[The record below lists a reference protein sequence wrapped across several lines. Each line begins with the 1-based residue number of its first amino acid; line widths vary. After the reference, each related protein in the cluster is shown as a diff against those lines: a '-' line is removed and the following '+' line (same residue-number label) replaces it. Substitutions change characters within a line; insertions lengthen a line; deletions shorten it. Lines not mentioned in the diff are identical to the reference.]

1 MTTRLGP
8 IAALRAPVVGVSTS
22 TGAVIPSRPA
32 PAATVAVVVPT
43 LGPAIRRTAVA
54 ARLAAPTAVMVA
66 VVPPR
71 HGATRGFWVGI
82 IVAMRKIAPMGT
94 AAAVACLPAPSAV
107 VAVTRPTLGPATGR
121 IAVATRY
128 AVPAIEAVA
137 AAPVTMAPVRGRT
150 SGRRVAGTR
159 PRERRPQGRAAG
171 GRWPPV
177 VGRPDGAAGLG
188 VGPLRLAAAG
198 GRSSAPRGVHVDGG
212 TPRGRGRCAPVTTT

>member
-1 MTTRLGP
+1 VVGHRPPVVRGRARPGIARRPVVIATVATWPVRGSRSAATIAGLLAALIAIMTARLGR
-8 IAALRAPVVGVSTS
+8 IAALRAPVVGVSTR

-54 ARLAAPTAVMVA
+54 ARLAAPTAVTVA

-71 HGATRGFWVGI
+71 HGASRGFWVGI
-82 IVAMRKIAPMGT
+82 IVAMRRIAPMGS

-121 IAVATRY
+121 IAVATRH

-137 AAPVTMAPVRGRT
+137 AAPVTMAPVRERT

-159 PRERRPQGRAAG
+159 PRDGRPQGRAAG
-171 GRWPPV
+171 GR
-177 VGRPDGAAGLG
+177 
-188 VGPLRLAAAG
+188 
-198 GRSSAPRGVHVDGG
+198 
-212 TPRGRGRCAPVTTT
+212 